1 MRIWYYCR
9 VTSSWTLMVR
19 NFSNLTIVQ
28 IILEFYIVFTK
39 GTREFSSYTNCY
51 QILILDRLSNNF
63 KSPCVVFTGH
73 PSLRY
78 GDVIHFMELWRNNNK
93 NTVIFIGKYLL
104 LLCWYFILNISG
116 EDLDFKS
123 WDVSKSSKI
132 WMYQKIISDYLW
144 ICLFCT
150 CFEILGLNNFE
161 LRNRKQI

>member
-1 MRIWYYCR
+1 
-9 VTSSWTLMVR
+9 MVR

-104 LLCWYFILNISG
+104 LLC
-116 EDLDFKS
+116 
-123 WDVSKSSKI
+123 
-132 WMYQKIISDYLW
+132 
-144 ICLFCT
+144 
-150 CFEILGLNNFE
+150 
-161 LRNRKQI
+161 